1 MLNVDIG
8 WFCTNFIA
16 FEVGVI
22 LSISS
27 RRFTLNNKIPFLY
40 FLDEATLCFLTQAAV
55 KIEKVYG
62 KYGRSSVEAN
72 FSKQF
77 YGRIK
82 DIGALK
88 KLPEYRTDVEFSL
101 FFLSVFFCCI
111 LPKECLCPY
120 L

>member
-40 FLDEATLCFLTQAAV
+40 FLDEATLCFSRKQ
-55 KIEKVYG
+55 KVYG

-101 FFLSVFFCCI
+101 FFLSVFFVVFF
-111 LPKECLCPY
+111 PKSVY
-120 L
+120 VHIYKSNS

>member
-40 FLDEATLCFLTQAAV
+40 FLDEATLCFSRKQRSRLRRFTGSMAA
-55 KIEKVYG
+55 
-62 KYGRSSVEAN
+62 A
-72 FSKQF
+72 
-77 YGRIK
+77 
-82 DIGALK
+82 A
-88 KLPEYRTDVEFSL
+88 
-101 FFLSVFFCCI
+101 
-111 LPKECLCPY
+111 
-120 L
+120 